1 MSRSFAVLDKGALD
15 NDMATPIAKSAEHS
29 EVSTTS
35 SVAENVEQS
44 KVSTA
49 DLIAENEEHSE
60 MSTTSP
66 IAKNVDQSKVSTT
79 SLIYKNAE
87 HSEGSATSL
96 IAKDMEQSKVFT
108 PSLIAK
114 NTDLSEVLTTS
125 LNTGKPKQSPI
136 LMNNPTVEE
145 LNARMSSKA
154 TTNGSEP
161 EGDEEVAA
169 ALFMDKLRITNQVAA
184 DASNAKANTENVAPT
199 SKSVSEVFLD
209 MSQVPGEIRKR
220 IIMFA
225 MTANHAKLE
234 FTNGVGPFKPNVA
247 TGLLRAR

>member
-1 MSRSFAVLDKGALD
+1 
-15 NDMATPIAKSAEHS
+15 MATPIAKSAEHS